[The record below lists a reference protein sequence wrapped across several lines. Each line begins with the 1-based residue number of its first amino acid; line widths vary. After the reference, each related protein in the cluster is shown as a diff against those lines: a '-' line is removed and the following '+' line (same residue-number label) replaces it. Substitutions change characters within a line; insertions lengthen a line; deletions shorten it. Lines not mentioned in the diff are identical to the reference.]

1 MEMLIRKR
9 ENGKGMEKSKRV
21 QIVGRPW
28 RHGMVWAE
36 HPGRRPRCNSN
47 KIVAFEQT
55 GKLHSPSF
63 FFKSFSLFFPKK
75 IIGVCL
81 FGWHA
86 CHYHCQV
93 LKSTQVRILESA
105 EDDSNS
111 LKEFWIWTLRT
122 LCYSTQ
128 FESAKS
134 FQFKGFSLKISCS
147 VVWGKAERDG
157 FWGEGEVHQGETIK
171 RVPRM

>member
-1 MEMLIRKR
+1 MATQDGNCDEKL
-9 ENGKGMEKSKRV
+9 GKGWKRKKGFR
-21 QIVGRPW
+21 QWGGHGDTGWCGPSTRGGGRAVIPIKLW
-28 RHGMVWAE
+28 LVSRPASCT
-36 HPGRRPRCNSN
+36 HPRS
-47 KIVAFEQT
+47 
-55 GKLHSPSF
+55 
-63 FFKSFSLFFPKK
+63 SLFFPKK